1 MYVGYPLPCL
11 SFHGGTTTLGSRQ
24 LLYSVVPN
32 QFLYMQLVSQ
42 LGDSQY
48 PEYNYNVEL
57 SVLVGRKGK
66 RCGLYP
72 YMIVTYFARKTFV
85 GALKV
90 DTLKSLADHHAKVL
104 NAKENV

>member
-1 MYVGYPLPCL
+1 MYAGYPLPCL

-57 SVLVGRKGK
+57 SVLVGRKGR

-72 YMIVTYFARKTFV
+72 YSYIFCPQNFPGGAKSGYIEKLSGPSCKGVKCKRKC
-85 GALKV
+85 L
-90 DTLKSLADHHAKVL
+90 S
-104 NAKENV
+104 